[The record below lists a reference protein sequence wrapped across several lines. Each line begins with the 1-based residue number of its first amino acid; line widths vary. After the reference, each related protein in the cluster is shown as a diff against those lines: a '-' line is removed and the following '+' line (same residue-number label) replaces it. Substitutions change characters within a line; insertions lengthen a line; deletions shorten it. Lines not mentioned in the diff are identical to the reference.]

1 MESSLHMKFAN
12 GAIQMLHGEGE
23 NNLPADRIH
32 IHARSIEDFKIN
44 GNEDAGNADRNTITF
59 CSSGVQFFIREEFV
73 RLLSDIYQAL
83 QQSRAH
89 DAEEHAFADRMA
101 KAEFETQTI

>member
-1 MESSLHMKFAN
+1 MEISSHMKFAN
-12 GAIQMLHGEGE
+12 GAIQILHGEGE

-44 GNEDAGNADRNTITF
+44 GGEHVGDADRNTVTF

-73 RLLSDIYQAL
+73 RVLSEMYQAL

-89 DAEEHAFADRMA
+89 DAEEHSFADHMSR
-101 KAEFETQTI
+101 AESETQTI

>member
-1 MESSLHMKFAN
+1 
-12 GAIQMLHGEGE
+12 MLHGEGE

-73 RLLSDIYQAL
+73 RVLSETYQAL